1 MFYEV
6 TRKLP
11 LTAINTSPPVEFSVG
26 VALEGN
32 NAASF
37 QLQMISAA
45 AAFSTVVAQLQGS
58 NDLCNW
64 EDIGSATLTATTAP
78 SFQVYGGT
86 NVIPW
91 AFVRLR
97 YTATTLSGSVQ
108 VMLKAAIELFQKG

>member
-11 LTAINTSPPVEFSVG
+11 LKADATPAVEFSVG
-26 VALEGN
+26 VALEDN

-37 QLQMISAA
+37 QLHIISAA
-45 AAFSTVVAQLQGS
+45 GTFTSVVAQLQGS

-64 EDIGSATLTATTAP
+64 EDIGSASLSASTAP

-86 NVIPW
+86 NVTPW

-97 YTATTLSGSVQ
+97 YTATAGSAVQ
-108 VMLKAAIELFQKG
+108 VMLKAAIELFHKG